1 MPSIRHA
8 AVAGLFYPSDASKL
22 QHDVDGL
29 LRNAD
34 SSEQSDKSHSVVLPP
49 GRPKAI
55 IAPHAGYVYSGSTAA
70 RAYRLLR
77 PYAEQTKRVVLLGPS
92 HRVGFSGI
100 AASSADFYETP
111 LGPIPLDQ
119 AKIEKALDCPGV
131 TYMDQAH
138 LQEHSL
144 EVHLPFL
151 QTVLRDFTLT
161 PLVVGDCSAA
171 ITGKV
176 LDTLWGGDETLIVI
190 SSDLSHFL
198 DYDTANAL
206 DHATCKAIESFNG
219 DAINFEQ
226 ACGRNPIKG
235 LLYEANRHPLTIR
248 TLGLC
253 NSGDTAG
260 DKSRVV
266 GYGAW
271 ACWEDTHHA

>member
-1 MPSIRHA
+1 MSTIRHA
-8 AVAGLFYPSDASKL
+8 AVAGLFYPGDRQQL
-22 QHDVDGL
+22 QQDVDDL
-29 LRNAD
+29 LHSSGFAD
-34 SSEQSDKSHSVVLPP
+34 QNLPKQQ
-49 GRPKAI
+49 PKAI

-70 RAYRLLR
+70 RAYHLLE
-77 PYAEQTKRVVLLGPS
+77 PYADRISKVVLLGPS

-100 AASSADFYETP
+100 ATCSADYYDTP
-111 LGPIPLDQ
+111 LGQVPLDK
-119 AKIEKALDCPGV
+119 ANMEKAGRCPGV
-131 TYMDQAH
+131 MCLDQAH

-151 QTVLRDFTLT
+151 QSILKDFELT
-161 PLVVGDCSAA
+161 PLVVGDCDAD
-171 ITGKV
+171 ITGN
-176 LDTLWGGDETLIVI
+176 LINSLWGGDETLIVI

-198 DYDTANAL
+198 DYDTANRL
-206 DHATCKAIESFNG
+206 DSTTCKAIERFDG
-219 DAINFEQ
+219 DAIGYEQ

-235 LLYEANRHPLTIR
+235 LLAASRAHPLSIK

-271 ACWEDTHHA
+271 ALWEEPAHA